1 MIVEGK
7 IETEINEDIEK
18 EIYECF
24 SLFDTSKSGYIDIR
38 EFYFALR
45 SLGLN
50 FKKEQVKKLF
60 LEIKNNIDDKLNF
73 DEFFDIAS
81 KHINT
86 RYNEEEIDN
95 MFSLFDPNDT
105 GKITLS
111 SLKSACDDIG
121 EHIEESELKRMIDYA
136 DKNNDKSIDKSEF
149 KNLVLSIW
157 KNALLSDLDSEYE

>member
-45 SLGLN
+45 SLG
-50 FKKEQVKKLF
+50 
-60 LEIKNNIDDKLNF
+60 
-73 DEFFDIAS
+73 
-81 KHINT
+81 
-86 RYNEEEIDN
+86 
-95 MFSLFDPNDT
+95 
-105 GKITLS
+105 
-111 SLKSACDDIG
+111 

-149 KNLVLSIW
+149 KNLILSIW
-157 KNALLSDLDSEYE
+157 KNALLSDLDSDYE